1 MRSILIRLKWF
12 LLGFDIVLYTLICT
26 ENADEINSRK
36 KLDFEVFISF

>member
-12 LLGFDIVLYTLICT
+12 LLGFDILYTLICT

-36 KLDFEVFISF
+36 KLDFEVLI